1 MFFTLLYLMGV
12 TVSMALFPE
21 WSTATALLVPL
32 AVVAVLKTALHL
44 WPHKTK
50 PPKA

>member
-12 TVSMALFPE
+12 TVSMAVFPE

-32 AVVAVLKTALHL
+32 AVVAVLKTALQL
-44 WPHKTK
+44 WPDKTK